1 MLGEMTHML
10 SFVLFFIPLRM
21 LVGGYHCRKSE
32 TCFFCTLLVYGAST
46 LSIQLYET
54 EIMEEAIWIL
64 AVISILIILIWSPLV
79 NPNHLLEDYQ
89 IRRNKNIIYVMV
101 VIDVALY
108 GIFCKTNIAMA
119 HSEMMFTDSFHG
131 SVFSVIFDK
140 PFRVFKRNDNF
151 SPDMWSRM
159 DTLINLIDD
168 YSVIGDTDE
177 SLENIVGKRVKY
189 DKEKIEVKRKE
200 SLEYLK
206 NALNVNS
213 NS

>member
-1 MLGEMTHML
+1 MFRKMSEALTFQLVKNKILNIEAYEVWAYSIEIILLNGSILLGCLLISFMLGEMTHML

-32 TCFFCTLLVYGAST
+32 TCST

-119 HSEMMFTDSFHG
+119 HSEMMFIILVALTLLAG
-131 SVFSVIFDK
+131 VMK
-140 PFRVFKRNDNF
+140 NKR
-151 SPDMWSRM
+151 
-159 DTLINLIDD
+159 I
-168 YSVIGDTDE
+168 
-177 SLENIVGKRVKY
+177 K
-189 DKEKIEVKRKE
+189 
-200 SLEYLK
+200 
-206 NALNVNS
+206 
-213 NS
+213 